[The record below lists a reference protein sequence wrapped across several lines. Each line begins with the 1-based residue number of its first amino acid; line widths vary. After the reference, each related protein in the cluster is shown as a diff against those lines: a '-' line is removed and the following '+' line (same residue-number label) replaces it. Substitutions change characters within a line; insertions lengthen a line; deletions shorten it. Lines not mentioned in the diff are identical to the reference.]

1 MDWIVYEMKKEQKA
15 VKEKEEEQKKEN
27 EETPKEDPSPEK
39 ETPSKEEDN
48 SLQALLGFSNFKA
61 KRRWFVSMHCS
72 FLFRFIEQTRG

>member
-1 MDWIVYEMKKEQKA
+1 MKKEQKA
-15 VKEKEEEQKKEN
+15 VREKEEEQKKES
-27 EETPKEDPSPEK
+27 EEAPKEDPSPEK
-39 ETPSKEEDN
+39 ETPSKEEEEEEDN